1 MGIEPTSAIFDFST
15 AGCGKLESTAARRLN
30 LSAFGG
36 HRHQIHRPTPAFS
49 PAIESLGHIA
59 LINLQMN
66 QGSASRFEL
75 WGSE

>member
-1 MGIEPTSAIFDFST
+1 
-15 AGCGKLESTAARRLN
+15 
-30 LSAFGG
+30 
-36 HRHQIHRPTPAFS
+36 
-49 PAIESLGHIA
+49 LGHIA